1 MHKSIEEVQSFSVAE
16 MQLWQAFFIVR
27 NEKINKQTEKPSGK
41 QKYQRKF
48 SIDDESGIKSIID
61 RNQKK

>member
-1 MHKSIEEVQSFSVAE
+1 LHKSIEEVQSFSVAE

-61 RNQKK
+61 RNQRK

>member
-1 MHKSIEEVQSFSVAE
+1 LHKSIEEVQSFSVAE

>member
-1 MHKSIEEVQSFSVAE
+1 

-27 NEKINKQTEKPSGK
+27 NEKINKQTEKQSGK

>member
-1 MHKSIEEVQSFSVAE
+1 

>member
-27 NEKINKQTEKPSGK
+27 NEKINKQTEKQSGK